1 MRATDAYFKNGLY
14 VDPMG
19 AEVVGETSVG
29 TGLFKRCLTNGNL
42 LTVNVET
49 DMPIFTVTLTDL
61 E

>member
-19 AEVVGETSVG
+19 AEVVGETSTG